1 MVKRAKYPLIIVL
14 GLGLAGGLLLSLG
27 TADLTTLLQRPVEVP
42 ALASGATPDYAL
54 HVEPIFKAPCLSCHQ
69 DNNAQGGYLMT
80 SYDQV
85 MTSGVHAPNVRAGDL
100 AGDLIRR
107 IQRDPL
113 SSWGPMPPALPLRP
127 EEISI
132 IARWVEAG
140 ALPPGSAK

>member
-1 MVKRAKYPLIIVL
+1 MLKHAKYPLIIVL
-14 GLGLAGGLLLSLG
+14 ALALTGGLLLVLG
-27 TADLTTLLQRPVEVP
+27 VVVPTTLLQRPVEVP
-42 ALASGATPDYAL
+42 TLASGAAPDYTL
-54 HVEPIFKAPCLSCHQ
+54 HVEAIFNARCLSCHQ

-100 AGDLIRR
+100 GGDLIRR
-107 IQRDPL
+107 IRREPL
-113 SSWGPMPPALPLRP
+113 STGGAMPPILSLRP

-132 IARWVEAG
+132 ITRWVEAG